1 MSRDLMRVS
10 HQRRFIVRVKTLWH
24 KVEIVFLCSSFAV
37 LPEPKWVL
45 LVKRIKIAGLN
56 DLSFSEFRMDMG
68 TKFILDNDWNKL
80 FLIGH

>member
-68 TKFILDNDWNKL
+68 TEFILDYDWYKL